1 MANVRIQW
9 NRNALYELRSTPGAI
24 ALANSHLEAIAERAN
39 SMGRGTYRFE
49 SHQGRKAPQGRWR
62 GTVFTADWRAMRD
75 NMRNNTL
82 IRVMGG

>member
-9 NRNALYELRSTPGAI
+9 NRNALYELRSAPGAI